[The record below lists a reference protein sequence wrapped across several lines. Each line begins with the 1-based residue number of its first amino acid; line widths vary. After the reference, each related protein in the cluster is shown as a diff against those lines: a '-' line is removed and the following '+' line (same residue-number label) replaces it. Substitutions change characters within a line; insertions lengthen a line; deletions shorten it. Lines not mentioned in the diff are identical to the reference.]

1 MSRLVYVDIV
11 IEKKITDGTMKTKRL
26 TDDDIIK
33 ELIDAMFLIA
43 GHDVTFE
50 DVKGRKDKWYEQW
63 TMTAEQE
70 QKWME
75 HMIKYFRKHRGL
87 TARYAQTAASM
98 FNLMWGL
105 KVERPEVPDIDN
117 IN

>member
-1 MSRLVYVDIV
+1 
-11 IEKKITDGTMKTKRL
+11 MKTKRL

-33 ELIDAMFLIA
+33 ELIDAMFAIA

-50 DVKGRKDKWYEQW
+50 DIKGRKDQWYMEW
-63 TMTAEQE
+63 SMTPEQE
-70 QKWME
+70 EKWME
-75 HMIKYFRKHRGL
+75 HMVKYFRKHRSM
-87 TARYAQTAASM
+87 TIRHAQTSASM

-105 KVERPEVPDIDN
+105 KVEQAEVPDIDN